1 MKLKKKKL
9 NKDKSLF
16 KRRGFSN
23 INNKKILKLRYGS
36 HGVYFNQPTRVEL
49 VYLVMLRRVLKK
61 FRFTRKIDTSH
72 HRKFWFCLKRNYT
85 ISKKSKNARMGKG
98 KGKFLR
104 WSILVPRNSMLLE
117 FSGWHMKLIKYV
129 CYKLDKKAKIKLN
142 IFLKKRPKYNTV
154 MGHANRT
161 YYLINRYNCAS

>member
-23 INNKKILKLRYGS
+23 IKNKKILKLRFGS
-36 HGVYFNQPTRVEL
+36 HGLYFNQPTRVEL

-61 FRFTRKIDTSH
+61 FRFTRKIDSKH
-72 HRKFWFCLKRNYT
+72 HRKFWFCLRRNYT

-117 FSGWHMKLIKYV
+117 FAGWHMKLIKYV

-142 IFLKKRPKYNTV
+142 IFLKKKPKFNTV
-154 MGHANRT
+154 MGHPNRT